1 MKFKTLLLSLIFGL
15 FAFQSFTKLP
25 KNFTGKFEKQSIY
38 DFKVKDING
47 KTFDFETLK
56 GKKIMIVNTASQC
69 MLASQQFS
77 ELEKLYQRYKN
88 DNFVIVAFP
97 SSDFM
102 DCEVS
107 SNDDIKNTYE
117 ENFNIS
123 FPLMGKVTVKGN
135 DTHDLFKF
143 LMNKKQNK
151 VQGCGILWNFQKFLI
166 GENGDLE
173 KIVNPKVSP
182 SDSEIVTWI
191 SKQKSIVSE

>member
-1 MKFKTLLLSLIFGL
+1 MKLKALLLSLIFGL

-135 DTHDLFKF
+135 DTHELFKF